1 MTRTHLKL
9 AAKLSE
15 KGDHLCIGRLPF
27 GPVTGMRLGALTVSR
42 AYDQR
47 YQVSRIQAGAM
58 DYGYRAMQPVR

>member
-15 KGDHLCIGRLPF
+15 KGDHLCIGRLLF

-47 YQVSRIQAGAM
+47 YQVSRFQAGAM